1 MSTDTRT
8 TKLNFA
14 PTILR
19 ETTQYEAEGSWYSA
33 DKVRFRAGKPQNIRG
48 WQKELI
54 LLSWEHLEIYMY
66 GEPWMVNGTPPGVP
80 SLRFKSIMAAQST
93 ILLLYPF
100 QSQLQP
106 GILQQV

>member
-8 TKLNFA
+8 TKLKFA

-48 WQKELI
+48 WQKRVTTAVL
-54 LLSWEHLEIYMY
+54 
-66 GEPWMVNGTPPGVP
+66 GTPRDLHVWRALDGK
-80 SLRFKSIMAAQST
+80 RYAAWGSESA
-93 ILLLYPF
+93 L
-100 QSQLQP
+100 QL
-106 GILQQV
+106 